1 MCGNHDYPRAPI
13 EIGPR
18 PPSPTVGPLTPSVDE
33 EVRSSP
39 SFDYHQERRLQL
51 KDEIWLSHHLPR
63 LPPKTDDDGA
73 PTVPKA
79 SLASSPG
86 RSRQTPKDIMIGV
99 SQALDPS
106 PSAFHPG
113 NTESEFGNVQRGGR
127 SMSMNED
134 DEDGQQEDHRHGG
147 PGNMFSPNLS
157 PPETM
162 IHRTELDDQE
172 RLDLEEE
179 ARERDISGQGFSGAQ
194 TSGQPA
200 AAQPGE
206 HPFISS
212 FLLSFFHDVLGYS
225 VELGCTNVRR
235 ERETF

>member
-1 MCGNHDYPRAPI
+1 MCPRPEYPRVA
-13 EIGPR
+13 EDDPR
-18 PPSPTVGPLTPSVDE
+18 PPSPTVGPLTPSVDD

-73 PTVPKA
+73 PTGPKA
-79 SLASSPG
+79 VPPTSPG
-86 RSRQTPKDIMIGV
+86 RSRTTPKDLMIGV

-106 PSAFHPG
+106 PSAFHPPK
-113 NTESEFGNVQRGGR
+113 NDLELGNVQRGGR
-127 SMSMNED
+127 SMSMD
-134 DEDGQQEDHRHGG
+134 DDDGEEEEEEDHRHGG
-147 PGNMFSPNLS
+147 SRDMLS
-157 PPETM
+157 PMSSMSPKDTM

-179 ARERDISGQGFSGAQ
+179 AREREISGQGFSGAQ

-200 AAQPGE
+200 AVPAGKYLSFTPPFFF
-206 HPFISS
+206 PFILL
-212 FLLSFFHDVLGYS
+212 FLVLGQ
-225 VELGCTNVRR
+225 
-235 ERETF
+235 

>member
-1 MCGNHDYPRAPI
+1 
-13 EIGPR
+13 
-18 PPSPTVGPLTPSVDE
+18 
-33 EVRSSP
+33 
-39 SFDYHQERRLQL
+39 
-51 KDEIWLSHHLPR
+51 
-63 LPPKTDDDGA
+63 
-73 PTVPKA
+73 
-79 SLASSPG
+79 
-86 RSRQTPKDIMIGV
+86 MIGV

-200 AAQPGE
+200 AVQPGE
-206 HPFISS
+206 
-212 FLLSFFHDVLGYS
+212 
-225 VELGCTNVRR
+225 
-235 ERETF
+235 